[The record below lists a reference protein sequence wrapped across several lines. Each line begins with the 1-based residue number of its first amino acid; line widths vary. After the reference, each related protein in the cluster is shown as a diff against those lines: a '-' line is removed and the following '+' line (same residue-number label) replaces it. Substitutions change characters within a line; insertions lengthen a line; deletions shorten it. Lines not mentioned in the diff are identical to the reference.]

1 MKPVLPKQDG
11 AVAAVSPRKRILR
24 DQAEAS
30 AGEQYLGGKYNASYR
45 EDDLKFTRFLI
56 PPGKR
61 VLELGCGRGD
71 MLATLQPS
79 YGVGVDFSGRAIERA
94 RALHPDLHLYWAT
107 RRIRRRWR
115 PSRVRSTMS

>member
-11 AVAAVSPRKRILR
+11 AVAAASPRKRILR

-79 YGVGVDFSGRAIERA
+79 YGVV
-94 RALHPDLHLYWAT
+94 
-107 RRIRRRWR
+107 RILDG
-115 PSRVRSTMS
+115 PNQGGAVGG

>member
-1 MKPVLPKQDG
+1 MNTVLPKQDG
-11 AVAAVSPRKRILR
+11 VVEAVSPRKRILR
-24 DQAEAS
+24 DHAEAS
-30 AGEQYLGGKYNASYR
+30 AGEQFLGGKYNASYR

-79 YGVGVDFSGRAIERA
+79 YGVGVDFSARTIERA

-115 PSRVRSTMS
+115 PSRVRSTIL